1 MSKVNLTSEQ
11 KSDLVRRIFNY
22 EQPLSQ
28 DDVRV
33 FVASL
38 TIDKLKEVILEIFNK
53 KTLARATKAE
63 LQAVMEQQA
72 AYLRYYAQNVV
83 RRSVDDFYPY
93 VVKKFYGIGTFE
105 RPSWWK
111 EFVAVTSGSKPTP
124 SITEPSATP
133 SAAEPEVQVKKERA
147 EEQKEEKAAEKVAVE
162 KAVKAVKKAKSDGLD
177 VPPIL
182 LTCDALTQPLNDV
195 EKALLLTVLKNME
208 VELSNKIA
216 GKDATFSKEKYAESV
231 RSQDQ
236 TYSKES
242 LKAMYKNIFECL
254 KSTGKKSP
262 ELLVIV
268 QRIINPVQES
278 IQEDIIEKVEEAV
291 EEKVEQLVEQIM
303 PRASEQ
309 QKEQQIENI
318 KEVVNEAVAD
328 AISHSIGLSPIASLS
343 QIPFS
348 QRSASTQAGIDQE
361 ILEELALK
369 GFQVDAD
376 MNLLLRSLLSRLDD
390 VQKVAQ
396 MKEDELNLKL
406 TTIQSELAA
415 ATNQVEKLDK
425 IRTQLE
431 DKFDE
436 QTRALQEE
444 KSTLDTLKQELAIA
458 KEERESKAVIKQ
470 LQNEIDSQR
479 SIIDE
484 LKRNAEKTSKQLN
497 VVEQDIIQSMT
508 QVQEEVTTKKCYTKR
523 SHTSIDE
530 LVQDLT
536 CQDGYTCKIDSKIQ
550 DGVCVPSSKDDST
563 ININGQ
569 TVPLTGALKDSIG
582 ADLIER
588 IKRTNRILESKK
600 PTAIPITSTY
610 KTLADDKMKS
620 KMTLEEKVKQARQM
634 FNVSRQS
641 ASKAA
646 TIVSDSDAAAA
657 CRKILNRTDLFKN

>member
-53 KTLARATKAE
+53 KTLSRATKAD

-72 AYLRYYAQNVV
+72 ANLRYYAQNVI

-111 EFVAVTSGSKPTP
+111 EFVAVTSGIKPTP
-124 SITEPSATP
+124 SIAEPSAAP
-133 SAAEPEVQVKKERA
+133 SVSEPEVQVKKERV
-147 EEQKEEKAAEKVAVE
+147 EEQKEEKVAVE

-236 TYSKES
+236 TYSKDS

-278 IQEDIIEKVEEAV
+278 IQEDIIDKVEEAV

-328 AISHSIGLSPIASLS
+328 AISHSIGLSP
-343 QIPFS
+343 IPFS

-415 ATNQVEKLDK
+415 ATNQVEKLNK

-444 KSTLDTLKQELAIA
+444 KTTLDTLKQELAIA

-470 LQNEIDSQR
+470 LQSEIDSQR

-508 QVQEEVTTKKCYTKR
+508 QVQEEVTAKKCYTKR

-600 PTAIPITSTY
+600 PAAIPITSTY